1 MQKKLEKLFGKSL
14 KLTLFIFFTIIW
26 TLFVYLINGEWLYFI
41 PIILAD
47 ILFFETISWQFWKK
61 KKKEK
66 PKKSEFKS
74 WIDAILFAVIAATLL
89 RTFLIEAYT
98 IPTPSMEK
106 SMLVGDFLFVSKVAY
121 GPRVPMTLLQFH

>member
-47 ILFFETISWQFWKK
+47 ILFLKLLAGNFGKK
-61 KKKEK
+61 RKKEK
-66 PKKSEFKS
+66 AKKVNLK
-74 WIDAILFAVIAATLL
+74 
-89 RTFLIEAYT
+89 
-98 IPTPSMEK
+98 
-106 SMLVGDFLFVSKVAY
+106 VGL
-121 GPRVPMTLLQFH
+121 MQFYSQL